1 MNRNRH
7 EHIKKYE
14 RQGVR
19 LLFTRAGVFLLYLCM
34 LLPAAVRAQDDG
46 SYDEVPVTVIL
57 QRVGSREISAL
68 IKQETVYLSVT
79 ELFDFLKINNRASGQ
94 FDSVGGTFIDPQ
106 AAYLVDG
113 RRNQLFFK
121 DKHTQLEPGALIA
134 TGNNLYLRL
143 DYYSRVFEL
152 TGVFS
157 FRSLSILL
165 TTPLD
170 LPLVREMRQALM
182 RSNIRLLKGDAKA
195 DTTIRRHPRFF
206 SAGMADWAVQ
216 TRQFTKGTYEANV
229 HLALGARLAGGEA
242 NVLLNYSNREAFRE
256 RQQNYQWRWVNNEH
270 AALRQ
275 VTAGKFYSQSIASLF
290 DPVVGVQFSN
300 TPTSFRRS
308 FGTYSLSNI
317 TEPGWLVELY
327 VNDVLINY
335 MKADASGFFNF
346 EVPLIYGNSAVKL
359 RFYGP
364 MGEERTRE
372 GNIIIPFNFLP
383 LHELNY
389 SVSAG
394 VVQDSLASRF
404 TRTTVNYGLSR
415 RLTIGGGIESLSSI
429 RTNSKIPF
437 ANAALRLA
445 PNLMLSGEWAY
456 GVRTKGLLTY
466 RRPSNLQVEL
476 NYTKYK
482 KGQKAITYN
491 YLEERNLMVSLPL
504 RTKHLAAFTRL
515 TLNQKVFPHIKYT
528 SGELLLSASAS
539 RLGANLTTFTLY
551 NTPSDAMVYSTLA
564 LNFRLLHGFTVIPQ
578 VQWEYSRRQISMV
591 KTQVDKQ
598 LFKRGYLTL
607 SYEKNFYYRMDNAGI
622 GLRYD
627 FQFAQTYLFAGRSN
641 HMTQFIQSARGSLLY
656 DHATGYT
663 NSSSRSS
670 IGRAGI
676 VIVPYLDMDCNGRR
690 DAGEPRAPGLKLRV
704 REGTVQY
711 GSDTCIRII
720 NLEPYVPCFIA
731 LDSNSFDN
739 IAWRLAKKSYSVYTE
754 ANVFRLIEVPVAVM
768 GEVSG
773 NVWVADPAGKKG
785 IARVTVSIYNGEQL
799 VKKIH
804 TEPDGSFQFLGL
816 PPGAYTARLDPSQL
830 DALHLTAASTVLSFS
845 INKNKEGDVADGL
858 EFNLR

>member
-1 MNRNRH
+1 
-7 EHIKKYE
+7 
-14 RQGVR
+14 
-19 LLFTRAGVFLLYLCM
+19 M
-34 LLPAAVRAQDDG
+34 LLPVAGRAQDDR

-57 QRVGSREISAL
+57 QRVGSQEISAL
-68 IKQETVYLSVT
+68 IKQETAYLSVT
-79 ELFDFLKINNRASGQ
+79 EMFNFLKISNWASAQ
-94 FDSVGGTFIDPQ
+94 FDSVGGTFIDPH
-106 AAYLVDG
+106 AAYLIDSKKN
-113 RRNQLFFK
+113 RLFFK
-121 DKHTQLEPGALIA
+121 DKLIEPEPGALIA
-134 TGNNLYLRL
+134 TGTNLYLRL
-143 DYYSRVFEL
+143 DYFSRVFEL
-152 TGVFS
+152 TGIFS
-157 FRSLSILL
+157 FRSLSVLL

-195 DTTIRRHPRFF
+195 DTTIRRQPRFF
-206 SAGMADWAVQ
+206 SAGMADWSVL
-216 TRQFTKGTYEANV
+216 TRQFTNGTYEANLQ
-229 HLALGARLAGGEA
+229 LALGTRLAGGEA

-275 VTAGKFYSQSIASLF
+275 VTAGKFYSQSIATLF

-300 TPTSFRRS
+300 TPTTFRRS

-335 MKADASGFFNF
+335 VKADASGFFNF

-372 GNIIIPFNFLP
+372 GNITIPFNFLP

-389 SVSAG
+389 AVNAG
-394 VVQDSLASRF
+394 VVQDSVSSRF
-404 TRTTVNYGLSR
+404 TRTIVNYGLSR
-415 RLTIGGGIESLSSI
+415 RLTIGGGLEYLSSI
-429 RTNSKIPF
+429 KTNKEIPF

-445 PNLMLSGEWAY
+445 PSLMLSGEWAY

-482 KGQKAITYN
+482 RGQKAISNN
-491 YLEERNLMVSLPL
+491 YLEERNLLVSLPF

-515 TLNQKVFPHIKYT
+515 TVSQKVFPHFNYT
-528 SGELLLSASAS
+528 SGELLLSASTS
-539 RLGANLTTFTLY
+539 KLGVNLTTFTLY
-551 NTPSDAMVYSTLA
+551 NTPSDAMVYSNLA
-564 LNFRLLHGFTVIPQ
+564 LNFRLLHGFTIIPQ
-578 VQWEYSRRQISMV
+578 VQYEYSRRQISMV

-598 LFKRGYLTL
+598 FFKNGYLSL

-627 FQFAQTYLFAGRSN
+627 FSFAQAYLFAGRSN
-641 HMTQFIQSARGSLLY
+641 HITQFIQSARGSLLY
-656 DHATGYT
+656 DHQTGYT

-670 IGRAGI
+670 VGRAGI
-676 VIVPYLDMDCNGRR
+676 VIIPYLDWNCNGRR
-690 DAGEPRAPGLKLRV
+690 DPGEPKAPGLKLRV
-704 REGTVQY
+704 REGTLQY
-711 GSDTCIRII
+711 GSDTCIRIT

-739 IAWRLAKKSYSVYTE
+739 IAWRLAKKSYSVHTE

-773 NVWVADPAGKKG
+773 NVWVADTAGKKG
-785 IARVTVSIYNGEQL
+785 IARIAVSIYNSEQVL
-799 VKKIH
+799 VKKIQ
-804 TEPDGSFQFLGL
+804 TDSDGSFQFLGL
-816 PPGAYTARLDPSQL
+816 PPGTYTARLDPTQL
-830 DALHLTAASTVLSFS
+830 TTLQLTAVAPVLSFT
-845 INKNKEGDVADGL
+845 INKNREGDVVDGL
-858 EFNLR
+858 EFSLR